1 MGKCNYKTFET
12 AWCSGCGDF
21 NILESLKNA
30 LTRLQIQPHKVL
42 VVGGIGQ
49 G

>member
-21 NILESLKNA
+21 NILESLKCPYKASNTA
-30 LTRLQIQPHKVL
+30 S
-42 VVGGIGQ
+42 
-49 G
+49 